1 MYYYVVIRK
10 GGNITGLG
18 KGRGMIICTSATS
31 ASFASVVI
39 ILPQHRPV
47 HGCYLASLPDI
58 VVVLDVA
65 AFLAQILL

>member
-1 MYYYVVIRK
+1 
-10 GGNITGLG
+10 
-18 KGRGMIICTSATS
+18 MIICTSATS